1 MLSLHGAGLALMGIA
16 FAFMVLYL
24 YRPSASRKGPRLFR
38 DGPLKSF
45 ILGPLVGW
53 ATIASGIWFLFHRFA
68 TKFKARPAPC
78 RLSIAAIGKDIQI
91 REDVYGSDN

>member
-1 MLSLHGAGLALMGIA
+1 MLSLHGAGLALKGIA
-16 FAFMVLYL
+16 FMPLYL

-68 TKFKARPAPC
+68 TNYTV
-78 RLSIAAIGKDIQI
+78 L
-91 REDVYGSDN
+91 

>member
-38 DGPLKSF
+38 DGPLKYF
-45 ILGPLVGW
+45 FLGFVVGS
-53 ATIASGIWFLFHRFA
+53 ATIASGIWFWLHRFA
-68 TKFKARPAPC
+68 TNYTLETSGPTGR
-78 RLSIAAIGKDIQI
+78 SHI
-91 REDVYGSDN
+91 